1 MSEQD
6 RLQKELDDAALK
18 LSSARRAAAAPAA
31 TERDKSD
38 LKLIEQEFLALR
50 QKARRGPADGKSQE
64 HPQGHPTNLTEKMDK
79 KLDSALKDS
88 FPGSDPVSFI
98 EATPVKEHDRSL
110 TPVKHNEEQARQKKA
125 KR

>member
-1 MSEQD
+1 MSPATRPADSRWMNGKRVWRHRMSEQD

-64 HPQGHPTNLTEKMDK
+64 HPQGHPTNLTEKMD
-79 KLDSALKDS
+79 
-88 FPGSDPVSFI
+88 
-98 EATPVKEHDRSL
+98 
-110 TPVKHNEEQARQKKA
+110 
-125 KR
+125 